1 MQTGTGMRKKN
12 VVITGASSGLGA
24 GMAREFAKRGH
35 DLGLCARRLDRLE
48 SLKAELEAA
57 HPGIRVA
64 IRTLDVTDHAQV
76 FEVVRAFRDDFGQLD
91 RVVVNAGIGQGMPV
105 GKGGFE
111 RNKAIIETNLI
122 SALAQCE
129 AAMEIFRAQDRGHL
143 AVISSVSSVRGFRGG
158 LTAYAASKAGVAS
171 LAEGIRADMLRKPRI
186 KVSTLLPGYIR
197 TEMNEDAPAGHTP
210 FMIDGER
217 GCRLLTEAIL
227 REPDVA
233 YVPWWPWAPLSWA
246 LKRLPL
252 RWVVKLF

>member
-1 MQTGTGMRKKN
+1 MGNSN
-12 VVITGASSGLGA
+12 VIIIGASSGLGA
-24 GMAREFAKRGH
+24 GMAREFARRGH

-57 HPGIRVA
+57 HPGIRIVV
-64 IRTLDVTDHAQV
+64 RTLDVTDYARV
-76 FEVVRAFRDDFGQLD
+76 FEVVRGFRGDFGRLD

-122 SALAQCE
+122 AALAQCE
-129 AAMEIFRAQDRGHL
+129 AAMEVFRAQDRGHL
-143 AVISSVSSVRGFRGG
+143 AVISSVSSIRGFRGG

-186 KVSTLLPGYIR
+186 RVSTLLPGYIR
-197 TEMNEDAPAGHTP
+197 TEMNQDAPAAHTP

-217 GCRLLTEAIL
+217 GCRLLTAAIL

-233 YVPWWPWAPLSWA
+233 YVPWWPWAPLAWV

>member
-1 MQTGTGMRKKN
+1 MGNSN
-12 VVITGASSGLGA
+12 VIIIGASSGLGA
-24 GMAREFAKRGH
+24 GMAREFARRGH
-35 DLGLCARRLDRLE
+35 DLGLCARRLDRLQA
-48 SLKAELEAA
+48 LKTELEAA
-57 HPGIRVA
+57 HPGIRIE
-64 IRTLDVTDHAQV
+64 IRTLDVTEHARV
-76 FEVVRAFRDDFGQLD
+76 FEVMRGFRDDFGQLD

-111 RNKAIIETNLI
+111 RNRAIIETNLI
-122 SALAQCE
+122 AALAQCE

-143 AVISSVSSVRGFRGG
+143 AVISSVSSIRGFRGG
-158 LTAYAASKAGVAS
+158 LTAYAASKAGVSS

-197 TEMNEDAPAGHTP
+197 TEMNQDAPAGHTP

-233 YVPWWPWAPLSWA
+233 YVPWWPWAPLSWL

-252 RWVVKLF
+252 RWVVRLF

>member
-1 MQTGTGMRKKN
+1 MGNRN
-12 VVITGASSGLGA
+12 VVIIGASSGLGA
-24 GMAREFAKRGH
+24 GMAREFARRGL
-35 DLGLCARRLDRLE
+35 DLGLCARRIERLE
-48 SLKAELEAA
+48 ALKAELEAA
-57 HPGIRVA
+57 HPGIRVV
-64 IRTLDVTDHAQV
+64 IRMLDVTDYPQV
-76 FEVVRAFRDDFGQLD
+76 FAVVRGFRDDFGELD

-122 SALAQCE
+122 AALAQCE

-143 AVISSVSSVRGFRGG
+143 AVIASVSAIRGFRGG

-197 TEMNEDAPAGHTP
+197 TEMNEDAPAAHTP
-210 FMIDGER
+210 FMIDGDR
-217 GCRLLTEAIL
+217 GCRLLAEAVL

-233 YVPWWPWAPLSWA
+233 YVPWWPWAPLGWL

-252 RWVVKLF
+252 AWVVRLF

>member
-1 MQTGTGMRKKN
+1 MQTQTGLRKTN

-48 SLKAELEAA
+48 ALKAELDAE
-57 HPGIRVA
+57 HPGIHVSLRS
-64 IRTLDVTDHAQV
+64 LDVTDYQQV
-76 FEVVRAFRDDFGQLD
+76 FDVVRGFRDDFGQLD

-105 GKGGFE
+105 GKGGFD

-122 SALAQCE
+122 AALAQCE
-129 AAMEIFRAQDRGHL
+129 AAMEIFRAQGRGHL
-143 AVISSVSSVRGFRGG
+143 AVVSSVTAVRGFRGG

-171 LAEGIRADMLRKPRI
+171 LAEGIRADMLRKPGI

-197 TEMNEDAPAGHTP
+197 TEMNQDAPAEHTP

-227 REPDVA
+227 RQPAVA

-246 LKRLPL
+246 LKRMPL

>member
-1 MQTGTGMRKKN
+1 MGNNNN
-12 VVITGASSGLGA
+12 VIIIGASSGLGA
-24 GMAREFAKRGH
+24 GMAREFARRGH
-35 DLGLCARRLDRLE
+35 DLGLCARRLDRLDA
-48 SLKAELEAA
+48 LKAELDAA
-57 HPGIRVA
+57 HPGIRIVV
-64 IRTLDVTDHAQV
+64 RTLDVTDQAQV

-91 RVVVNAGIGQGMPV
+91 RVVVNAGIGQGLPV

-122 SALAQCE
+122 AALAQCE

-143 AVISSVSSVRGFRGG
+143 AVISSVSAVRGFRGG
-158 LTAYAASKAGVAS
+158 LTAYAASKAGVSS

-217 GCRLLTEAIL
+217 GCRLLTAAIL
-227 REPDVA
+227 REPAVA
-233 YVPWWPWAPLSWA
+233 YVPWWPWAPLGWL
-246 LKRLPL
+246 LKRMPL
-252 RWVVKLF
+252 RWVVRLF

>member
-1 MQTGTGMRKKN
+1 MGNSN
-12 VVITGASSGLGA
+12 VIIIGASSGLGA
-24 GMAREFAKRGH
+24 GMAREFARRGH
-35 DLGLCARRLDRLE
+35 DLGLCARRLDRLQA
-48 SLKAELEAA
+48 LKTELEAA
-57 HPGIRVA
+57 HPGIRIE
-64 IRTLDVTDHAQV
+64 IRTLDVTEHARV
-76 FEVVRAFRDDFGQLD
+76 FEVMRSVHDAFGQLD

-111 RNKAIIETNLI
+111 RNRAIIETNLI
-122 SALAQCE
+122 AALAQCE

-143 AVISSVSSVRGFRGG
+143 AVIASVSAIRGFRGG
-158 LTAYAASKAGVAS
+158 LTAYAASKAGLAS

-197 TEMNEDAPAGHTP
+197 TEMNQDAPAGHTP

-233 YVPWWPWAPLSWA
+233 YVPWWPWAPLSWL

-252 RWVVKLF
+252 RWVVRLF

>member
-1 MQTGTGMRKKN
+1 MRNTN
-12 VVITGASSGLGA
+12 VIITGASSGLGA
-24 GMAREFAKRGH
+24 GMAREFASRGH

-48 SLKAELEAA
+48 SLKAGLESAY
-57 HPGIRVA
+57 PGIRIVL
-64 IRTLDVTDHAQV
+64 RTLDVTNHALV
-76 FEVVRAFRDDFGQLD
+76 FEVVRAFRVDFGELD
-91 RVVVNAGIGQGMPV
+91 RVVVNAGIGEGMPV

-129 AAMEIFRAQDRGHL
+129 AAMEIFRTQDRGHL
-143 AVISSVSSVRGFRGG
+143 AVISSVTAVRGFRGG

-197 TEMNEDAPAGHTP
+197 TEMNQDAPAGHTP
-210 FMIDGER
+210 FMIDGEL

-233 YVPWWPWAPLSWA
+233 YVPWWPWSPLSWV
-246 LKRLPL
+246 LKRMPL
-252 RWVVKLF
+252 RWVVNLF

>member
-1 MQTGTGMRKKN
+1 MGNKN
-12 VVITGASSGLGA
+12 VIIIGASSGLGA
-24 GMAREFAKRGH
+24 GMAREFARRGH

-48 SLKAELEAA
+48 ALKAELQAA
-57 HPGIRVA
+57 HPGIRIE

-76 FEVVRAFRDDFGQLD
+76 FDVVRGFNASFGHLD

-122 SALAQCE
+122 AALAQCE

-143 AVISSVSSVRGFRGG
+143 AVIASVSAIRGFRGG
-158 LTAYAASKAGVAS
+158 LTAYAASKAGLAS

-210 FMIDGER
+210 FMIDGAR

-233 YVPWWPWAPLSWA
+233 YVPWWPWAPLSWVI
-246 LKRLPL
+246 KRLPL

>member
-1 MQTGTGMRKKN
+1 MGNSN
-12 VVITGASSGLGA
+12 VIIIGASSGLGA

-48 SLKAELEAA
+48 TLKAELQAE
-57 HPGIRVA
+57 HPGIRIA
-64 IRTLDVTDHAQV
+64 IRTLDVTDYARV
-76 FEVVRAFRDDFGQLD
+76 FEVVRGFRDDFGQLD
-91 RVVVNAGIGQGMPV
+91 RVIVNAVIGQGMPV

-122 SALAQCE
+122 AALAQCE

-143 AVISSVSSVRGFRGG
+143 AVIASVSAIRGFRGG

-217 GCRLLTEAIL
+217 GCRLLTEAVL

-233 YVPWWPWAPLSWA
+233 YVPWWPWAPLAWV
-246 LKRLPL
+246 LKRMPL
-252 RWVVKLF
+252 RWVVRLF